1 MDDGGASHLFQN
13 RTVQYV
19 TLNWQQLNEPT
30 GSERSGKY
38 SKTTTNTTHT
48 EPDENNQE
56 RFDEI
61 TFQPLGTRVGWYET

>member
-1 MDDGGASHLFQN
+1 MNQPAAGVLESI
-13 RTVQYV
+13 RK
-19 TLNWQQLNEPT
+19 QQQTPH
-30 GSERSGKY
+30 
-38 SKTTTNTTHT
+38 THT